1 MTVKE
6 LKAILNQFDDNSII
20 ELTVDP
26 GTESAALEVGEYKE
40 FEFVDWRGNQR
51 TYPRFDGIE
60 SITYVVDGKLYHA

>member
-6 LKAILNQFDDNSII
+6 LKAILNQFDDNSIV

-40 FEFVDWRGNQR
+40 FEFVDWQGNQR
-51 TYPRFDGIE
+51 TYPHFDGITIIE
-60 SITYVVDGKLYHA
+60 AIV